1 MTTSHIILS
10 IIEFLAIVLT
20 IVALF
25 NETKIAKWERRV
37 FKKICLRIIKAYDAR
52 QAKKSAALEIKKG
65 SPKLVY
71 AKTDIPSSRQHY
83 VA

>member
-10 IIEFLAIVLT
+10 IIEFLAIVLV
-20 IVALF
+20 IVGLF

-37 FKKICLRIIKAYDAR
+37 FKRICLRIIKAYDKR
-52 QAKKSAALEIKKG
+52 QAKKSAALKKKG
-65 SPKLVY
+65 APKLVY
-71 AKTDIPSSRQHY
+71 AKQSVSNQQHY

>member
-10 IIEFLAIVLT
+10 IIEFLAIVLV
-20 IVALF
+20 IVGLF

-37 FKKICLRIIKAYDAR
+37 FKKICLRIIRAYDNR
-52 QAKKSAALEIKKG
+52 QAKKSAALETKKG
-65 SPKLVY
+65 APKLAY
-71 AKTDIPSSRQHY
+71 AKQNVSHSRKHY